1 MLYPDRSP
9 GPSCQKVLAVMQP
22 DNKMDILKSYI
33 EAKGLKS
40 TSQRDFIADTFF
52 RTNTHIS
59 LDELLKKVRRKTP
72 NIGYATVYRTMKLL
86 TECGLAISRQ
96 FGDGQTRY
104 ENLPEDGHHD
114 HIICIKCS
122 RIAEFH
128 NQKIEQL
135 QAEAAKKLG
144 FTVVNHKLELYGYCP
159 DCA

>member
-1 MLYPDRSP
+1 M
-9 GPSCQKVLAVMQP
+9 KNT
-22 DNKMDILKSYI
+22 NKMDILKSYL

-40 TSQRDFIADTFF
+40 TSQRDFIVDVFF
-52 RTNTHIS
+52 KTNTHIS
-59 LDELLKKVRRKTP
+59 LEEILKKVKRKTP

-86 TECGLAISRQ
+86 TECGLAVARQ

-104 ENLPEDGHHD
+104 ENIPEDGHHD

-122 RIAEFH
+122 KIAEFQ

-135 QAEAAKKLG
+135 QFETAKKLG
-144 FTVVNHKLELYGYCP
+144 FTVINHKLELYGYCV

>member
-1 MLYPDRSP
+1 MKELS
-9 GPSCQKVLAVMQP
+9 
-22 DNKMDILKSYI
+22 KMEILKSYL

-40 TSQRDFIADTFF
+40 TAQRDYIADVFF
-52 RTNTHIS
+52 KTNTHIS
-59 LDELLKKVRRKTP
+59 LEELLKKVKRKTP

-104 ENLPEDGHHD
+104 ENLPENGHHD
-114 HIICIKCS
+114 HIICIRCS
-122 RIAEFH
+122 KIAEFQ

-144 FTVVNHKLELYGYCP
+144 FTVVNHKLELYGYCS

>member
-1 MLYPDRSP
+1 MKELS
-9 GPSCQKVLAVMQP
+9 
-22 DNKMDILKSYI
+22 KMEILKSYL
-33 EAKGLKS
+33 EAKGLKA
-40 TSQRDFIADTFF
+40 TAQRDYIADVFF
-52 RTNTHIS
+52 KTNTHIS
-59 LDELLKKVRRKTP
+59 LEELLKKVKRKTP

-104 ENLPEDGHHD
+104 ENLPENGHHD
-114 HIICIKCS
+114 HIICIRCS
-122 RIAEFH
+122 KIAEFQ

-144 FTVVNHKLELYGYCP
+144 FTVVNHKLELYGYCS

>member
-1 MLYPDRSP
+1 MKDLS
-9 GPSCQKVLAVMQP
+9 KTE
-22 DNKMDILKSYI
+22 ILKSYL

-40 TSQRDFIADTFF
+40 TAQRDYIADVFF
-52 RTNTHIS
+52 KTNTHIS
-59 LDELLKKVRRKTP
+59 LEELLKKVKRKTP

-104 ENLPEDGHHD
+104 ENLPENGHHD

-122 RIAEFH
+122 KIAEFQ

-144 FTVVNHKLELYGYCP
+144 FTVVNHKLELYGYCSE
-159 DCA
+159 CA

>member
-1 MLYPDRSP
+1 MKELS
-9 GPSCQKVLAVMQP
+9 KTE
-22 DNKMDILKSYI
+22 ILKSYL

-40 TSQRDFIADTFF
+40 TAQRDYIADVFF

-59 LDELLKKVRRKTP
+59 LEELLRKVKRKTP

-104 ENLPEDGHHD
+104 ENLPENGHHD

-122 RIAEFH
+122 KIAEFQ

-135 QAEAAKKLG
+135 QFEAAKKLG
-144 FTVVNHKLELYGYCP
+144 FTVVNHKLELYGYCS
-159 DCA
+159 DCV